1 MIIQI
6 LSNLFE
12 EGYLPREKYTSLSP
26 FFAGANVAFR
36 REALKQVG
44 QYDVNC
50 FSGEDQDMCLRIAR
64 AGWDLYFEPKARVKH
79 KNKMSLRALLRK
91 WYNHGFHHPY
101 LFKKFHPGRF
111 RIYRTN
117 RKGNDPS
124 LYTTVVDSKCPFDI
138 HVFITPFITMHILF
152 ACSIIFAILG
162 LLIPALVALCLL
174 VIRAFFYF
182 RRDLEI
188 RSLFRSIAFVFLR
201 YTINLALIA
210 GGFLGGLKS
219 RMLYVGATFDYVS

>member
-12 EGYLPREKYTSLSP
+12 EGYLPRENYNSLSP

-36 REALKQVG
+36 RTALDQVG
-44 QYDVNC
+44 AYDVNC
-50 FSGEDQDMCLRIAR
+50 FSGEDQDMCLRIAN

-101 LFKKFHPGRF
+101 IFKKFNSGRF
-111 RIYRTN
+111 SIYLTNRRRSDSSLYRTI
-117 RKGNDPS
+117 
-124 LYTTVVDSKCPFDI
+124 VDLKWPFDI
-138 HVFITPFITMHILF
+138 HIFITPFLTMHFLL
-152 ACSIIFAILG
+152 ALAVIFAIVG
-162 LLIPALVALCLL
+162 LYIPALVVLCLL

-182 RRDLEI
+182 RGDLSI
-188 RSLFRSIAFVFLR
+188 KNVFQSIAFVFLR
-201 YTINLALIA
+201 YTINLALIT
-210 GGFLGGLKS
+210 GGLIGGLKS
-219 RMLYVGATFDYVS
+219 RMLYIGATFDYIG